1 MARANPV
8 RIRAPAASDAK
19 PVLAAVA
26 RSRRLHGRWVSAPR
40 TPSEFAAYLRRSQ
53 RRSQRAFLVLTPNG
67 APAGVININEIV
79 RGSFCS
85 GYLGYYAFAP
95 HHRQGYMT
103 LGLALVI
110 ERAFSRLG
118 LHRLEANI
126 QPGNA
131 ASRRLLRR
139 LKFRREGYSERY
151 LRIAGKWRDH
161 ERWALTAE
169 DWTRDPSIRVRRARS
184 ARTRSS
190 SRSGVHTRRSE
201 T

>member
-1 MARANPV
+1 MGTGDGV
-8 RIRAPAASDAK
+8 RIRAPTASDARLF
-19 PVLAAVA
+19 LAAVA
-26 RSRRLHGRWVSAPR
+26 RSRRLHGRWVSAPG
-40 TPSEFAAYLRRSQ
+40 TLIDFATYLRRSR
-53 RRSQRAFLVLTPNG
+53 RRSQRGFLVFTPSG
-67 APAGVININEIV
+67 ALAGVINISEIV

-85 GYLGYYAFAP
+85 AYLGYYAFVP

-110 ERAFSRLG
+110 ERAFGRLG

-131 ASRRLLRR
+131 ASRRLVGR
-139 LKFRREGYSERY
+139 LGFRCEGYSERY

-169 DWTRDPSIRVRRARS
+169 DWTRARSAKVRHARS
-184 ARTRSS
+184 ARARSF
-190 SRSGVHTRRSE
+190 SRSRAP
-201 T
+201 